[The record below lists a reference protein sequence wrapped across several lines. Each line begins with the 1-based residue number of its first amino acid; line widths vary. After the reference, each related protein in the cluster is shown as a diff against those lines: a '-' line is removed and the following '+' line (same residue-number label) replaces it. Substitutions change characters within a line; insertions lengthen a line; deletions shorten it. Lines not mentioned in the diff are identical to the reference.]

1 MKKRSIERQLKKE
14 IESISPADFSTMFAR
29 CEKSKLAQTEEV
41 LVGATADGS
50 NTHSSRRKTRF
61 TALILAGFLAL
72 SLAVGFLI
80 GGICGIFESKLKF
93 SKGYFVL
100 DVNPSVEVA
109 YNEEGVVT
117 SAVGL
122 NDDGKALLI
131 GLELTD
137 KSYQEA
143 ADILF
148 ERCYAMGYFARG
160 REDNA
165 MLVTALSEDGEKDAA
180 MTDAIRG
187 ALANSFI
194 KNKLRG
200 VVIAGISNPNL
211 EAGAKEYGINTQK
224 YGLILSYLALGGV
237 LEEDRYATVS
247 VRELYTLIDGK
258 EQELKA
264 AKIAENEEILNRFER
279 QLHETLSKQIEDL
292 LEVMGIYLSEEKTA
306 QQEKLEALQENAAA
320 LENVQTQAQR
330 KQLIDEI
337 IAQLED
343 LKSGETDVQVLS
355 MIENAKIS
363 VSVLYNF
370 FEKAFILLKKES
382 ATPEQICQIRLWKFA
397 SYGNEGEDVGFKE
410 WQALYEESVSQNWY
424 AMREAWRKARK
435 QDF

>member
-14 IESISPADFSTMFAR
+14 IESTSPADFSAVFAR
-29 CEKSKLAQTEEV
+29 CEKTTIAQTEEV
-41 LVGATADGS
+41 LIGTSVGGEEVRS
-50 NTHSSRRKTRF
+50 PHRKTKL
-61 TALILAGFLAL
+61 TAVILAGFFVL

-80 GGICGIFESKLKF
+80 GGICGAFENKLKF
-93 SKGYFVL
+93 TKGYFVL
-100 DVNPSVEVA
+100 DINPSVEVA

-122 NDDGKALLI
+122 NDDGKALLV
-131 GLELTD
+131 GLALTD
-137 KSYQEA
+137 KSYQAA

-165 MLVTALSEDGEKDAA
+165 MLVTALTEDGEKDTA

-187 ALANSFI
+187 ALANGFI
-194 KNKLRG
+194 KNKLCG
-200 VVIAGISNPNL
+200 VVITGVSNSTL
-211 EAGAKEYGINTQK
+211 EEGAKDYGINAQK
-224 YGLILSYLALGGV
+224 YGLILSYLALGGD
-237 LEEDRYATVS
+237 LEQDRYSTVS
-247 VRELYTLIDGK
+247 VRELYALIDGK
-258 EQELKA
+258 EKELKA
-264 AKIAENEEILNRFER
+264 AKIAENEEILNKFER
-279 QLHETLSKQIEDL
+279 ELHETLSEQIEGL
-292 LEVMGIYLSEEKTA
+292 LDTMGVYLSEEKST
-306 QQEKLEALQENAAA
+306 QKEKLEALQENAAA

-330 KQLIDEI
+330 KQLVDEI

-343 LKSGETDVQVLS
+343 LKSGETDAQVLS

-382 ATPEQICQIRLWKFA
+382 ATPEQICQVRLWKFA
-397 SYGNEGEDVGFKE
+397 SYGDGGEDIGFAE
-410 WQALYEESVSQNWY
+410 WQALYEENVMQNWY
-424 AMREAWRKARK
+424 EMREAWRKARK